1 MRRTKKGGRRF
12 DELPFL
18 HADRLEIGPRPLFR
32 ALPVMAGILFPYLD
46 RSFPSQ
52 IWQLACSHLNPCRRF
67 YALSQNAEQ
76 DDTYDTKQL
85 KVLVLSSASG
95 PMKSEV

>member
-1 MRRTKKGGRRF
+1 
-12 DELPFL
+12 
-18 HADRLEIGPRPLFR
+18 
-32 ALPVMAGILFPYLD
+32 MAGILYFHTLIVHFRL
-46 RSFPSQ
+46 RSGRFS
-52 IWQLACSHLNPCRRF
+52 QLACSHLNPCRRF